1 METASLLNNPQKMI
15 TLDAIL
21 PAVRQLPSI
30 DKFRLIRI
38 LAEELDQ
45 NEYIFPF
52 EPDKIYELPTPY
64 NTFAAGEILMNTLK
78 HRNAVRKCKLQA
90 AYLTG

>member
-1 METASLLNNPQKMI
+1 METISLLDNHKKMI
-15 TLDAIL
+15 TLNGVL
-21 PAVRQLPSI
+21 PAVRRLSSV
-30 DKFRLIRI
+30 DKLRLIRI

-64 NTFAAGEILMNTLK
+64 NIFGAGEILMDTLK
-78 HRNAVRKCKLQA
+78 QSNTDK
-90 AYLTG
+90 